1 MAKSNQLKMGAIL
14 SYFSIALN
22 IVAGL
27 LYTPW
32 MVNQIGKSEYGIY
45 TLANSIITLF
55 MLDFG
60 LSAATTRFVAK
71 YRTEGDEEGLNK
83 FLNTLYRLYL
93 LIDAV
98 FFCIFLF
105 FFFSIDGLYQNLT
118 PIELEKFKVVYVIS
132 GLYAIVHLPCVS
144 FNGILMAYE
153 KFIPLKMADV
163 IYRVTLVLFTVI
175 ALLCGMGLYAL
186 VSVHAICGLI
196 SILIKYIYTRKC
208 FRVKVYKG
216 IGDKKSYKE
225 IFGFSL
231 WTTVSSVAQRL
242 VFNITPTIIA
252 LVVVDAA
259 SSAVAVFGIV
269 TTIEGYFYTIT
280 TAINGLFLAR
290 ITRITNSENN
300 GAEDL
305 TRLTVNVGRFQFA
318 LNGLLFIGFALVGQ
332 EFINLWMG
340 PDYHLAYYGVILVVL
355 PGLFINSLQI
365 ANTTLIVKNQVKYQA
380 FIGVAT
386 GVSNVILSLVF
397 SRLWGVVGASLSIC
411 IAYIIR
417 LCLTLVLVNKRTE
430 IDLKCYFKQCYMK
443 MSIPIVLTLPIYF
456 LLQSFDWGTWLSFV
470 VKVLI
475 ICSVYS
481 IMLFVFGLKKSE
493 KLAIKMKLLKNKNF

>member
-1 MAKSNQLKMGAIL
+1 MAKSNQLKIGAIL

-93 LIDAV
+93 LIDTV
-98 FFCIFLF
+98 FFCILLVF
-105 FFFSIDGLYQNLT
+105 FFLIDGFYQNLT
-118 PIELEKFKVVYVIS
+118 PVELEKFKVVYIIS
-132 GLYAIVHLPCVS
+132 GLYAVIHLPCVS
-144 FNGILMAYE
+144 FNGILTAYE
-153 KFIPLKMADV
+153 KFIPLKIADV

-175 ALLCGMGLYAL
+175 ALLFGMGLYAL
-186 VSVHAICGLI
+186 VLVHAICGLI
-196 SILIKYIYTRKC
+196 SIIIKYIYTRKC

-216 IGDKKSYKE
+216 IGDRKSYKE

-231 WTTVSSVAQRL
+231 WTTISSVAQRL
-242 VFNITPTIIA
+242 VFHITPTIIV
-252 LVVVDAA
+252 LVVASA

-280 TAINGLFLAR
+280 TAINGLFLAK
-290 ITRITNSENN
+290 ITRIINSDNN
-300 GAEDL
+300 SAEDL

-318 LNGLLFIGFALVGQ
+318 LNGLLFVGFALVGQ
-332 EFINLWMG
+332 DFINLWMG
-340 PDYHLAYYGVILVVL
+340 PDYHLAYYGILLVVF
-355 PGLFINSLQI
+355 PGLFMNSLQI

-386 GVSNVILSLVF
+386 GVGNVILSLVF
-397 SRLWGVVGASLSIC
+397 SRIFGVVGATLSIC
-411 IAYIIR
+411 IVYMIR
-417 LCLTLVLVNKRTE
+417 LFLTLLLVRKKTE
-430 IDLKCYFKQCYMK
+430 IDLKCYFKQCYLK
-443 MSIPIVLTLPIYF
+443 MSVPIVLMLPIYF
-456 LLQSFDWGTWLSFV
+456 VLELFDRVTWFSFA

-475 ICSVYS
+475 IGSVYI
-481 IMLFVFGLKKSE
+481 IMLFLFGIKKSE
-493 KLAIKMKLLKNKNF
+493 KLIIKKKLLKK

>member
-1 MAKSNQLKMGAIL
+1 MAKPNQLKVGAIL

-22 IVAGL
+22 IIAGL

-60 LSAATTRFVAK
+60 LSSATTRFVAK
-71 YRTEGDEEGLNK
+71 YRTEGDEEGLNN

-93 LIDAV
+93 LIDLV
-98 FFCIFLF
+98 IFFALFVF
-105 FFFSIDGLYQNLT
+105 FFFIDRFYQNLT
-118 PIELEKFKVVYVIS
+118 PVELEKFKVVYIIS
-132 GLYAIVHLPCVS
+132 GLYAVINLPCLS

-175 ALLCGMGLYAL
+175 ALLYGMGLYAL
-186 VSVHAICGLI
+186 VAIHSICGLI
-196 SILIKYIYTRKC
+196 SIIIKYIYTRKC
-208 FRVKVYKG
+208 FRVKVCKG
-216 IGDKKSYKE
+216 IGDKKSYKD

-231 WTTVSSVAQRL
+231 WTTVSSIAQRL
-242 VFNITPTIIA
+242 VFNITPTIIT
-252 LVVVDAA
+252 LVVVAA
-259 SSAVAVFGIV
+259 SSVVAVFGIV

-280 TAINGLFLAR
+280 TAINGLFLAK

-300 GAEDL
+300 SAEDL
-305 TRLTVNVGRFQFA
+305 TRLTVSVGRFQFA
-318 LNGLLFIGFALVGQ
+318 LNGLLFTGFALVGQ
-332 EFINLWMG
+332 DFINLWMG
-340 PDYHLAYYGVILVVL
+340 YDYSHAYYGVLLVVF

-380 FIGVAT
+380 FIGIAT
-386 GVSNVILSLVF
+386 GITNVILSLIF

-411 IAYIIR
+411 VAYIIR
-417 LCLTLVLVNKRTE
+417 LLLTLVLVFKKTE
-430 IDLKCYFKQCYMK
+430 IDLKRYFKECYLR
-443 MSIPIVLTLPIYF
+443 MSAPIVLTFLIYF
-456 LLQSFDWGTWLSFV
+456 VLRLFDQVTWTSFII
-470 VKVLI
+470 KVLI
-475 ICSVYS
+475 VGSVY
-481 IMLFVFGLKKSE
+481 IVMLFIFGLKKSE
-493 KLAIKMKLLKNKNF
+493 KLAIKDKLLKK

>member
-1 MAKSNQLKMGAIL
+1 MNISKQLKMGAVL

-83 FLNTLYRLYL
+83 FMNTLYRLYL
-93 LIDAV
+93 LIDTV
-98 FFCIFLF
+98 FFCILLAF
-105 FFFSIDGLYQNLT
+105 FFLIDGFYQNLT
-118 PIELEKFKVVYVIS
+118 PTELEKFKVVYIIS
-132 GLYAIVHLPCVS
+132 GLYAVVHLPCVS
-144 FNGILMAYE
+144 FNGILTAYE

-163 IYRVTLVLFTVI
+163 IYRLTLVLFTVI

-196 SILIKYIYTRKC
+196 SILVKYIYTRKC
-208 FRVKVYKG
+208 FKVKVHKG

-231 WTTVSSVAQRL
+231 WTTISYVAQRL
-242 VFNITPTIIA
+242 VFNATPTIIA
-252 LVVVDAA
+252 LVVVAA
-259 SSAVAVFGIV
+259 SSAIAVFGIV

-300 GAEDL
+300 SAEDL
-305 TRLTVNVGRFQFA
+305 TRLTVSVGRFQFA
-318 LNGLLFIGFALVGQ
+318 LNGLLLIGFALAGQ
-332 EFINLWMG
+332 DFINLWMG
-340 PDYHLAYYGVILVVL
+340 PDYNLAYYGILLVVF
-355 PGLFINSLQI
+355 PGVFFNSLQI
-365 ANTTLIVKNQVKYQA
+365 ANTTLIVKNQVKPQA
-380 FIGVAT
+380 FIGVTT

-397 SRLWGVVGASLSIC
+397 SRIWGVVGAALSIC

-417 LCLTLVLVNKRTE
+417 LFLTLVLIRKKTE
-430 IDLKCYFKQCYMK
+430 IDLKCYFKQCYLK
-443 MSIPIVLTLPIYF
+443 MAVPIVLTFPMYF
-456 LLQSFDWGTWLSFV
+456 VLRLFDWSTWLYFI

-475 ICSVYS
+475 IGSVYG
-481 IMLFVFGLKKSE
+481 IMLFIFGLKKSE
-493 KLAIKMKLLKNKNF
+493 KMAIKMKLSKK